1 MRNGTSLFGQRYAVL
16 IRPFLICSSVSMMS
30 PSNLPLRSHA
40 LCLSLTSAT
49 KLTVTYC
56 V

>member
-1 MRNGTSLFGQRYAVL
+1 
-16 IRPFLICSSVSMMS
+16 
-30 PSNLPLRSHA
+30 LPLRSHA

-56 V
+56 VYRPDVAVAKVLL